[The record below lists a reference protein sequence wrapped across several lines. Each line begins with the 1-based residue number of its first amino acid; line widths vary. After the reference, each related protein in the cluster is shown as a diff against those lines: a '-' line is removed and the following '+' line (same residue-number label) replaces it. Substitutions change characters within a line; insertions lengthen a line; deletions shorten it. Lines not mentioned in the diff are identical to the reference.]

1 VTPIEEAILRTV
13 IYADLFSFPLNLR
26 ELHHY
31 LIADQPHSL
40 MEVEQALKTST
51 FLKQALEF
59 PQEYI
64 ICAGRQEIIAIRA
77 AREQASKQLWSP
89 ALRCGE
95 WLARLPFVRMVA
107 LTGALAV
114 RNASDNDDDLDYVL
128 VTTAGR
134 VWLARAFAIVLVRL
148 GKTRGVVICPNY
160 VLAVSALEQEKQ
172 DLFMAHEVAQMLP
185 IYGVPLYD
193 QMRAANAW
201 VRAYLPN
208 VDQPYFA
215 EAERVPGRGWRALKG
230 AAEWLLSGRL
240 GDALE
245 KWEYQ
250 RKLRRFADEMQTPNS
265 AALLDDQHV
274 KGHFQDHGHPVMQQY
289 EQRLRQY
296 NLETL
301 PLAGD

>member
-1 VTPIEEAILRTV
+1 MTPIEAAILRTV
-13 IYADLFSFPLNLR
+13 IYADLFSFPLNR
-26 ELHHY
+26 CELHHY

-40 MEVEQALKTST
+40 AEIEQALNNSA
-51 FLKQALEF
+51 FLKQVLEF

-64 ICAGRQEIIAIRA
+64 ICAGRHEIIAIRA
-77 AREQASKQLWSP
+77 AHESASKKLWSP

-128 VTTAGR
+128 VTATRR
-134 VWLARAFAIVLVRL
+134 VWLARAFAILLVRL

-160 VLAVSALEQEKQ
+160 VLAVTALEQEKQ

-185 IYGVPLYD
+185 IYGIPLYE
-193 QMRAANAW
+193 QMRARNAW
-201 VRAYLPN
+201 VSAYLPN
-208 VDQPYFA
+208 ANQPYFT
-215 EAERVPGRGWRALKG
+215 EAERLPGRGWRTLKG
-230 AAEWLLSGRL
+230 VAEWLLGGRL

-250 RKLRRFADEMQTPNS
+250 RKLRRFADNLRTPNS
-265 AALLDDQHV
+265 AAVLDEQHV
-274 KGHFQDHGHPVMQQY
+274 KGHFQDHGHPVMQEY